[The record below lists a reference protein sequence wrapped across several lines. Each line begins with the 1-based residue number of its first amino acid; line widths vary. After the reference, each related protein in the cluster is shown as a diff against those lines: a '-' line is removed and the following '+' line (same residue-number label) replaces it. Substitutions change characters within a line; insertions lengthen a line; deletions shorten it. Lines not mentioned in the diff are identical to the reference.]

1 MSQDLIREYIEIT
14 ESMFVGPLPQ
24 PEILTEEV
32 LVEHV
37 DPVLDPAIQQK
48 LEDLIFKL
56 RNYQDPEVGEY
67 AAGMEAGMSQA
78 ADMLENLITRI
89 KGE

>member
-1 MSQDLIREYIEIT
+1 M
-14 ESMFVGPLPQ
+14 
-24 PEILTEEV
+24 
-32 LVEHV
+32 